1 MGSFNSTIIT
11 AKGHALM
18 AKVASGASMQFTRI
32 RTSDYQYPVGTN
44 FEGLT
49 SLSSVKQ
56 TTLVSSVS
64 RINDVAVKVSGAFTN
79 AELST
84 GYYLRVIGLYA
95 NDPDEGEILYS
106 ITTANQADWI
116 PPNNGI
122 SASSILID
130 LITIVSNATNVTI
143 DVDPNAVATVTDLN
157 MVKAEISDIKG
168 FIGYTDDDI
177 VGVEADFKNKK
188 FTRLA
193 GAVNKNPGADFDSI
207 KAFGGRKRCIVTDDG
222 KVLAYYGEPGYS
234 ETGKTTVEIKKNSVT
249 YPVGTIV
256 QVMVEQPKFY
266 YKVVPLEL
274 EKIPDYVEVN
284 TLTVTAGATADG
296 NLTITLDGVAFT
308 VSVFATDN
316 TPELVAA
323 KIRNATYTG
332 WTTGGTGAKVTFT
345 CNTPGTKTTA
355 TFNGGSTGVTATVEK
370 TVAGSISI
378 GYHMRKA
385 RYYVSDTYK
394 PGFKVHPAFI
404 RNGVVKDK
412 IYLSAYEGSIYDV
425 SAAAYLL
432 ADEQVADFTVS
443 TGDKLSS
450 IAYAKP
456 ASGLT
461 QNLTRA
467 NTRKLANNRG
477 AGWQLSDVL
486 SASVTQ
492 MLFIIEYASFN
503 TQDKI
508 GLGIVNK
515 TDDGSTNM
523 SELTGA
529 TTNLGNASGIAA
541 GTNGL
546 TSVSYRGEEN
556 PWGNIWKWMD
566 GLNIEAKGIHQAYW
580 ADSGFADDIKTS
592 PYKNCGFTLAKANG
606 YVSAFGYSED
616 CDFLFLPSEVIGG
629 SNLPVGDYFYQNHNY
644 NGFLV
649 ALLGGSWNS
658 GSNAGAFY
666 WYVNVTSSSRSR
678 AIGGRLLYVPQ

>member
-44 FEGLT
+44 FEELT

-79 AELST
+79 AELSK

-157 MVKAEISDIKG
+157 MVKTEISDIKG

-256 QVMVEQPKFY
+256 QVMVEQPKFH

-284 TLTVTAGATADG
+284 TLTVTAGATANG

-345 CNTPGTKTTA
+345 CDTPGTKTTA

-443 TGDKLSS
+443 TGDKFSS

-515 TDDGSTNM
+515 TDNGSTNM

-616 CDFLFLPSEVIGG
+616 CDFLFLPSEVIGA

-644 NGFLV
+644 NGFV
-649 ALLGGSWNS
+649 VTQLGGYW
-658 GSNAGAFY
+658 SNDSLAGAFY
-666 WYVNVTSSSRSR
+666 WSVGSASSYRNR
-678 AIGGRLLYVPQ
+678 AVGGRLLYVPQ

>member
-32 RTSDYQYPVGTN
+32 RTSDYQYPAGTN

-56 TTLVSSVS
+56 TTLVSGVS

-84 GYYLRVIGLYA
+84 GYYLRAIGLYA

-130 LITIVSNATNVTI
+130 LITIVSNAANVTI

-157 MVKAEISDIKG
+157 MVKADISDIKG
-168 FIGYTDDDI
+168 FIGYTDNDI

-193 GAVNKNPGADFDSI
+193 GAVNKNPGANFDSI

-234 ETGKTTVEIKKNSVT
+234 ETGKTTVEIKKDSVT

-296 NLTITLDGVAFT
+296 NLTITLNGVAFT

-316 TPELVAA
+316 TPESVAA
-323 KIRNATYTG
+323 KIRNAIYTG

-432 ADEQVADFTVS
+432 ADEQVADFNA
-443 TGDKLSS
+443 DKLSS

-456 ASGLT
+456 ASGLEQT
-461 QNLTRA
+461 LTRA

-477 AGWQLSDVL
+477 NGWQISDVL
-486 SASVTQ
+486 SVSVTQ
-492 MLFIIEYASFN
+492 ILFIIEYASFN
-503 TQDKI
+503 TQENI

-529 TTNLGNASGIAA
+529 TTNLGNASGMAA

-616 CDFLFLPSEVIGG
+616 CDFLFLPSEVIGA

-649 ALLGGSWNS
+649 APLGGDWDD
-658 GSNAGAFY
+658 GSLAGAFY
-666 WYVNVTSSSRSR
+666 WRVFNASSYRGRNV
-678 AIGGRLLYVPQ
+678 GGRLLYVPQ